1 MKKLDEAHGLEITKI
16 LAKVMQCSYKK
27 KQVNEIISRIM
38 QKIETVINLHDSS
51 QSIESLRSEFV
62 TLKQEAYSLMKS

>member
-1 MKKLDEAHGLEITKI
+1 MKKLDEAHDLEITKI

-38 QKIETVINLHDSS
+38 QKIETVINLHDNN

-62 TLKQEAYSLMKS
+62 TLKQEAYSLMKP